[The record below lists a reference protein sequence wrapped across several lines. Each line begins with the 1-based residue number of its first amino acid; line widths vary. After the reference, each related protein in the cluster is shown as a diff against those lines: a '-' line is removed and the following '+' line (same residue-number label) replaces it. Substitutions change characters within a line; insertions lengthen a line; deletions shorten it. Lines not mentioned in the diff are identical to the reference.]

1 MKNLFYKLNIYMI
14 FNFFFGGLIGL
25 IYYLII
31 CQISNNLFLINK
43 TPKSVQDSILF
54 LYFGG
59 LIGLFFGYNIFSNKS
74 TFQNSALKIGL
85 YFGSSILILNAMI
98 VNWDVMNHQT
108 RLLLLGINFGLLIY
122 YSYFTIQKS
131 KILKNKKKSKK

>member
-1 MKNLFYKLNIYMI
+1 MI

>member
-1 MKNLFYKLNIYMI
+1 MI

-31 CQISNNLFLINK
+31 CQISNNLFLLNK
-43 TPKSVQDSILF
+43 TPKSVQDSVLF

-59 LIGLFFGYNIFSNKS
+59 LIGLFFGYNLFSNKS
-74 TFQNSALKIGL
+74 TLQNSALKIGL

-98 VNWDVMNHQT
+98 VNWDVMDHQT
-108 RLLLLGINFGLLIY
+108 RLVLLGINFGLLIY
-122 YSYFTIQKS
+122 YSYFKIQKS
-131 KILKNKKKSKK
+131 KILKNKKKSKNS

>member
-1 MKNLFYKLNIYMI
+1 MI
-14 FNFFFGGLIGL
+14 FNFFFGGIIGL

-59 LIGLFFGYNIFSNKS
+59 LIGLFFGYNLFSDKS
-74 TFQNSALKIGL
+74 SMQNSSLKIGL

-98 VNWDVMNHQT
+98 VNWDVMDHKT
-108 RLLLLGINFGLLIY
+108 RLLLLGINFGLLIW
-122 YSYFTIQKS
+122 YSYFKIHKS
-131 KILKNKKKSKK
+131 KILKNKKKSKKTF